1 MNKKYRGRKWY
12 AYAVAGCI
20 AVAFYVLLTH
30 FGAVT
35 QGIATFIGYF
45 KVVLMGCVLAYIMN
59 PLAKMF
65 YYKVFKWVKK
75 EGLRWTIS
83 IAITVIIVI
92 LVIGFL
98 LGTLIPQLMDSLMML
113 VNNSDMYLASLQ
125 GLLESWGLGDSID
138 LDKLM
143 SSSGAIA
150 QRVQAYIN
158 ENANTVVNTTTAAG
172 KGILSWVIAF
182 ILSVYMLAAKDRLKG
197 GINHLLSTLV
207 PKKYFN
213 RMLKFFSRCD
223 QILVSYI
230 VSSLLD
236 SLIVGV
242 VNAVFMSLMGMQYVG
257 LISVIVALTNLIPTF
272 GPIIGGAIGAFILVL
287 VKPWH
292 ALAFFVFTLVLQF
305 VDGYIIK
312 PKLFGSSL
320 GVSGL
325 LILISVLVCGNI
337 AGVVGILL
345 SIPLAAILNFV
356 YVDVTLPYLEKRAA
370 KREAA
375 EAKSK
380 AS

>member
-1 MNKKYRGRKWY
+1 M
-12 AYAVAGCI
+12 
-20 AVAFYVLLTH
+20 LLTH

-59 PLAKMF
+59 PLAKML

-75 EGLRWTIS
+75 EGLRWTVS

-113 VNNSDMYLASLQ
+113 VNNFDMYLASLQ
-125 GLLESWGLGDSID
+125 GLLESWGLGDSFD

-143 SSSGAIA
+143 SSSGEIA

-197 GINHLLSTLV
+197 GINHLLSTLLT
-207 PKKYFN
+207 KKHFN
-213 RMLKFFSRCD
+213 SLLKFFSRCD